1 MPIDHY
7 QQKNLPAVKPDVKN
21 DPEKYK
27 PSDALINALNVALE
41 LNMPLLLTGE
51 PGTGKTQFA
60 HHIAHRFGLGKV
72 LVFNAKTTSIASD
85 LFYRYQAVKHFQY
98 IQNIQHNSDSS
109 KSVEDFIEFEA
120 LGKAIR
126 IAMTDKKRSVVL
138 IDEIDK
144 APRDFPN
151 DILNEL
157 ENLEFSVPE
166 MDQKF
171 KAPDDL
177 RPIIILTSN
186 SEKNLPAPF
195 LRRCA
200 YVNIDFPKGDGL
212 LKIVQNKLP
221 DYPDMQTW
229 ITEFEKIRE
238 RAAALNTKK
247 PATAEFISWLIVLK
261 ELGFQAADLNSS
273 DKNAQL
279 LQSYSVL
286 AKSEELLKDL
296 AKKLSEK

>member
-1 MPIDHY
+1 MPLDHY
-7 QQKNLPAVKPDVKN
+7 QQINLPPVKPDVKN
-21 DPEKYK
+21 DPKKYK
-27 PSDALINALNVALE
+27 PSDALINAFNVALE

-72 LVFNAKTTSIASD
+72 LVFNAKTSSIASD

-98 IQNIQHNSDSS
+98 IQNIQHNGDSG
-109 KSVEDFIEFEA
+109 KNAEDFIEYEA
-120 LGKAIR
+120 LGKAIL
-126 IAMTDKKRSVVL
+126 IALTEKKRSVVL

-157 ENLEFSVPE
+157 ENLKFSVPE
-166 MDQKF
+166 TDQTF
-171 KAPDDL
+171 EAPDDL

-200 YVNIDFPKGDGL
+200 YVNIDFPNADGL
-212 LKIVQNKLP
+212 LKIVQLKLGQYENI
-221 DYPDMQTW
+221 DKW
-229 ITEFEKIRE
+229 ITEFEKIRK
-238 RAAALNTKK
+238 RAADLNTKK
-247 PATAEFISWLIVLK
+247 PATAEFIAWLMVLK
-261 ELGFQAADLNSS
+261 QLDFSAADLNSS
-273 DKNAQL
+273 DKKTQL
-279 LQSYSVL
+279 MQSYAVL

-296 AKKLSEK
+296 EKELGK